1 MLNVRI
7 TLLLLKNQNGQNN
20 NFKIY
25 NKYKRNIIFRHLY
38 SHKSRTLLHNKKS
51 KENEKNILNKKL
63 TL

>member
-38 SHKSRTLLHNKKS
+38 SHKSRTLQSFKKLQHNKFRF
-51 KENEKNILNKKL
+51 
-63 TL
+63 